1 MAKDEARQVV
11 VNARFVTQPITGVQ
25 RFAIEICRQLKQ
37 IYPAIRFVSPRNIRQ
52 KAIADELEVEP
63 FGYFT
68 SHVWEQLELLHY
80 LHKLD
85 SPVLV
90 NLCNT
95 APLYF
100 TRNITCIHDL
110 AFAVNPKWFS
120 KAFVSLYSFLIP
132 RVARKS
138 LQVITV
144 SKYSKAEIVKYIGI
158 PETKVTVVY
167 NSIAHV
173 FLKQQHT
180 DHKYNS
186 YGNYLLAVS
195 SIDPRKN
202 LISLVQAFKRVKI
215 RDLNLVI
222 VGAESKV
229 FGDPHLK
236 EEIINCSS
244 IFFTGYL
251 PDDKLAN
258 LYKQAC
264 LFIYP
269 SLYEGFGI
277 PPLEAMAFGC
287 PTIVSNQASLP
298 EICGDASLYV
308 EPLDVNSLQEK
319 IESLY
324 ANLDLQQQLRAKGYN
339 QIKLYSWQRSAE
351 QVARLIQQYR

>member
-1 MAKDEARQVV
+1 MVRDEAREIV
-11 VNARFVTQPITGVQ
+11 VNARFVTQAVTGVQ
-25 RFAIEICRQLKQ
+25 RFAIEICLQLKQ
-37 IYPAIRFVSPRNIRQ
+37 IFPAIRFVSPRNIRQ
-52 KAIADELEVEP
+52 KEVAEELGVES
-63 FGYFT
+63 FGFFT
-68 SHVWEQLELLHY
+68 SHVWEQLELPCY
-80 LHKLD
+80 LHKLKA
-85 SPVLV
+85 PILL

-100 TRNITCIHDL
+100 THNIICIHDL

-120 KAFVSLYSFLIP
+120 QAFVSLYKFLIP
-132 RVARKS
+132 RIARKS

-144 SKYSKAEIVKYIGI
+144 SNYSKAALIQYTGI
-158 PETKVTVVY
+158 LASKVTVVY
-167 NSIAHV
+167 NSIAPV
-173 FLKQQHT
+173 FLNQQT
-180 DHKYNS
+180 TNKPTGYDK
-186 YGNYLLAVS
+186 YLLAVS

-202 LISLVQAFKRVKI
+202 LISLVRAYKRIKI
-215 RDLNLVI
+215 PGLNLVI

-229 FGDPHLK
+229 FGDPQLK

-264 LFIYP
+264 LFVYP

-298 EICGDASLYV
+298 EICGEASLYV
-308 EPLDVNSLQEK
+308 DPLDVIGLQEK
-319 IESLY
+319 IERLY
-324 ANLDLQQQLRAKGYN
+324 ADIDLQQQLREKGYN
-339 QIKLYSWQRSAE
+339 QIKLYSWQRSAK
-351 QVARLIQQYR
+351 QVAELLRQHR